1 MLNTVKHVHFVAIG
15 GIGMSAL
22 ARILNGWGVKVSG
35 SDVVDSVMTRELAG
49 LGVTVYQGHDVAN
62 LADDV
67 DLLVYSSVI
76 HQDNPEYAEAKRRG
90 IRIMCRAELLA
101 EMLRLRQG
109 IAVAGAH
116 GKTTTT
122 GMIGTALLQ
131 MQQEPTIV
139 VGGVLSTIKANSC
152 WGLGNYMVAEADESD
167 GSFLMLPT
175 KVAVVTNVENDH
187 LDHYGSMEN
196 IIKAFEQFVNQLPS
210 DGRAVIGLDCPV
222 LREMLPR
229 VSSQCVTF
237 ALHDSKADYT
247 TSEIHYQGFGSST
260 QVFCRGQLLGDLHLA
275 VPGEYNVANA
285 LAAVATLHS
294 LCFAFADIDAG
305 LDAFK
310 GTVRRFEKLGQDTA
324 RQITVY
330 DDYAHHPSEIKA
342 LLQGAR
348 NLAAKRLVVVFQPHR
363 YSRTQL
369 LFREFASAF
378 DQSDV
383 LVLNEIY
390 PAFEEPIDGINS
402 QALAKAVRSRGKKF
416 PVYYARTEK
425 DVLQTLDRIVENGD
439 LVLIAGA
446 GNIRHTGEVYAAQI
460 EGGN

>member
-196 IIKAFEQFVNQLPS
+196 IITAFEQFVNQLPS

-294 LCFAFADIDAG
+294 LGFAFADIACRKHCIFSHTTTPYY
-305 LDAFK
+305 L
-310 GTVRRFEKLGQDTA
+310 
-324 RQITVY
+324 
-330 DDYAHHPSEIKA
+330 
-342 LLQGAR
+342 
-348 NLAAKRLVVVFQPHR
+348 KRL
-363 YSRTQL
+363 
-369 LFREFASAF
+369 
-378 DQSDV
+378 
-383 LVLNEIY
+383 
-390 PAFEEPIDGINS
+390 
-402 QALAKAVRSRGKKF
+402 
-416 PVYYARTEK
+416 
-425 DVLQTLDRIVENGD
+425 
-439 LVLIAGA
+439 
-446 GNIRHTGEVYAAQI
+446 
-460 EGGN
+460 

>member
-1 MLNTVKHVHFVAIG
+1 MAIG

-49 LGVTVYQGHDVAN
+49 LGVNVFQGHDAAN
-62 LADDV
+62 LAADV

-76 HQDNPEYAEAKRRG
+76 HPDNPEYAEAKRRG
-90 IRIMCRAELLA
+90 LRIMCRAELLA
-101 EMLRLRQG
+101 EMLRMRSG

-122 GMIGTALLQ
+122 GMIGTALLH
-131 MQQEPTIV
+131 MRQEPTIV

-152 WGLGNYMVAEADESD
+152 WGLGEYMVAEADESD
-167 GSFLMLPT
+167 GSFLLLPA

-187 LDHYGSMEN
+187 LDHYGNMEN
-196 IIKAFEQFVNQLPS
+196 IIKAFEQFINQLPAE
-210 DGRAVIGLDCPV
+210 GFAVLGLDCPI
-222 LREMLPR
+222 LKEMVSR
-229 VSSQCVTF
+229 VNSRFVSF
-237 ALHDSKADYT
+237 ALNDETADYT
-247 TSEIHYQGFGSST
+247 VGEIKYQGFGSVC
-260 QVFCRGQLLGDLHLA
+260 QVFYRGELLGDLQLA

-285 LAAVATLHS
+285 LAAVAALHS
-294 LCFAFADIDAG
+294 LGFAFADIAAG
-305 LDAFK
+305 LASFN
-310 GTVRRFEKLGQDTA
+310 GTGRRFEMLGQDVD
-324 RQITVY
+324 RQITVF

-342 LLQGAR
+342 LLQGAKH
-348 NLAAKRLVVVFQPHR
+348 LAPKRLVVVFQPHR

-390 PAFEEPIDGINS
+390 PAFEQPIEGVNS
-402 QALAKAVRSRGKKF
+402 QVLAKAVRSRGKKF
-416 PVYYARTEK
+416 PVYYAKTEK
-425 DVLQTLDRIVENGD
+425 DVLQTLDRVVENGD

-446 GNIRHTGEVYAAQI
+446 GNIRHTGEMYAAQI
-460 EGGN
+460 ENGH

>member
-1 MLNTVKHVHFVAIG
+1 MIDFKHVHFVAIG

-49 LGVTVYQGHDVAN
+49 LGVNVFQGHDAAN
-62 LADDV
+62 LAADV

-76 HQDNPEYAEAKRRG
+76 HPDNPEYAEAKRRG
-90 IRIMCRAELLA
+90 LRIMCRAELLA
-101 EMLRLRQG
+101 EMLRMRSG

-122 GMIGTALLQ
+122 GMIGTALLH
-131 MQQEPTIV
+131 MRQEPTIV

-152 WGLGNYMVAEADESD
+152 WGLGEYMVAEADESD
-167 GSFLMLPT
+167 GSFLLLPA

-196 IIKAFEQFVNQLPS
+196 IIKAFEQFINQLPAE
-210 DGRAVIGLDCPV
+210 GFAVLGLDCPI
-222 LREMLPR
+222 LKEM
-229 VSSQCVTF
+229 VSRANSRFVSF
-237 ALHDSKADYT
+237 ALNDETADYT
-247 TSEIHYQGFGSST
+247 VGEIKYQGFGSVC
-260 QVFCRGQLLGDLHLA
+260 QVFYRGELLGDLQLA

-294 LCFAFADIDAG
+294 LGFAFVDIAAG
-305 LDAFK
+305 LASFN
-310 GTVRRFEKLGQDTA
+310 GTGRRFEMLGQDVD
-324 RQITVY
+324 RQITVF

-342 LLQGAR
+342 LLQGAKH
-348 NLAAKRLVVVFQPHR
+348 LAPKRLVVVFQPHR

-390 PAFEEPIDGINS
+390 PAFEQPIEGVNS
-402 QALAKAVRSRGKKF
+402 QVLAKAVRNRGKKF
-416 PVYYARTEK
+416 PVYYAKTEK
-425 DVLQTLDRIVENGD
+425 DVLQTLDRVVENGD

-446 GNIRHTGEVYAAQI
+446 GNIRHTGEMYAAQI
-460 EGGN
+460 ENGH

>member
-76 HQDNPEYAEAKRRG
+76 HKDNPEYAEAKRRG

-294 LCFAFADIDAG
+294 LGFAFADIAAG
-305 LDAFK
+305 LAAFK
-310 GTVRRFEKLGQDTA
+310 GTVRRFEKLGQDTV

>member
-1 MLNTVKHVHFVAIG
+1 MIDFKHVHFVAIG

-49 LGVTVYQGHDVAN
+49 LGITVYQGHNAAN
-62 LADDV
+62 LADDA

-76 HQDNPEYAEAKRRG
+76 HPDNPEYAEAKRRG
-90 IRIMCRAELLA
+90 LRIMCRAELLA
-101 EMLRLRQG
+101 EMLRMRSG

-122 GMIGTALLQ
+122 GMIGTALLH

-139 VGGVLSTIKANSC
+139 VGGVLSTIKTNSC
-152 WGLGNYMVAEADESD
+152 WGLGEYMVAEADESD
-167 GSFLMLPT
+167 GSFLLLPA

-187 LDHYGSMEN
+187 LDYYGSIEN
-196 IIKAFEQFVNQLPS
+196 IIKAFEQFINQLPAG
-210 DGRAVIGLDCPV
+210 GRAVLGLDCPIIK
-222 LREMLPR
+222 EMLGR
-229 VSSQCVTF
+229 INSNYVTF
-237 ALHDSKADYT
+237 ALHDKAADYT
-247 TSEIHYQGFGSST
+247 VGEIKYQGFGSVA
-260 QVFCRGQLLGDLHLA
+260 QVFHQGELLGDLHLA

-294 LCFAFADIDAG
+294 LGFAFADIAAG
-305 LDAFK
+305 LASFK
-310 GTVRRFEKLGQDTA
+310 GTGRRFEMLGQDA
-324 RQITVY
+324 DRQITVF

-342 LLQGAR
+342 LLQGAK

-363 YSRTQL
+363 YSRTKL
-369 LFREFASAF
+369 LFQEFASAF

-390 PAFEEPIDGINS
+390 PAFEQPIEGVNS
-402 QALAKAVRSRGKKF
+402 QVLARAVRSRGKKF

-446 GNIRHTGEVYAAQI
+446 GNIRHTGEMYAAQI
-460 EGGN
+460 ESGH

>member
-1 MLNTVKHVHFVAIG
+1 MIDFKHVHFVAIG

-49 LGVTVYQGHDVAN
+49 LGVNVFQGHDAAN
-62 LADDV
+62 LAADV

-76 HQDNPEYAEAKRRG
+76 HPDNPEYAEAKRRG
-90 IRIMCRAELLA
+90 LRIMCRAELLA
-101 EMLRLRQG
+101 EMLRMRSG

-122 GMIGTALLQ
+122 GMIGTALLH
-131 MQQEPTIV
+131 MRQEPTIV

-152 WGLGNYMVAEADESD
+152 WGLGEYMVAEADESD
-167 GSFLMLPT
+167 GSFLLLPA

-187 LDHYGSMEN
+187 LDYYGSMEN
-196 IIKAFEQFVNQLPS
+196 IIKAFEQFINQLPAE
-210 DGRAVIGLDCPV
+210 GFAVLGLDCPI
-222 LREMLPR
+222 LKEMVSR
-229 VSSQCVTF
+229 VNSRFVSF
-237 ALHDSKADYT
+237 ALNDETADYT
-247 TSEIHYQGFGSST
+247 VGEIKYQGFGSVC
-260 QVFCRGQLLGDLHLA
+260 QVFYRGELLGDLQLA

-294 LCFAFADIDAG
+294 LGFAFVDIAAG
-305 LDAFK
+305 LASFN
-310 GTVRRFEKLGQDTA
+310 GTGRRFEMLGQDVD
-324 RQITVY
+324 RQITVF

-342 LLQGAR
+342 LLQGAKH
-348 NLAAKRLVVVFQPHR
+348 LAPKRLVVVFQPHR

-390 PAFEEPIDGINS
+390 PAFEQPIEGVNS
-402 QALAKAVRSRGKKF
+402 QVLAKAVRNRGKKF
-416 PVYYARTEK
+416 PVYYAKTEK
-425 DVLQTLDRIVENGD
+425 DVLQTLDRVVENGD

-446 GNIRHTGEVYAAQI
+446 GNIRHTGEMYAAQI
-460 EGGN
+460 ENGH

>member
-1 MLNTVKHVHFVAIG
+1 MIDFKHVHFVAIG

-49 LGVTVYQGHDVAN
+49 LGVNVFQGHDAAN
-62 LADDV
+62 LAADV

-76 HQDNPEYAEAKRRG
+76 HPDNPEYAEAKRRG
-90 IRIMCRAELLA
+90 LRIMCRAELLA
-101 EMLRLRQG
+101 EMLRMRSG

-122 GMIGTALLQ
+122 GMIGTALLH
-131 MQQEPTIV
+131 MRQEPTIV

-152 WGLGNYMVAEADESD
+152 WGLGEYMVAEADESD
-167 GSFLMLPT
+167 GSFLLLPA

-196 IIKAFEQFVNQLPS
+196 IIKAFEQFINQLPAE
-210 DGRAVIGLDCPV
+210 GFAVLGLDCPI
-222 LREMLPR
+222 LKEMVSR
-229 VSSQCVTF
+229 VNSRFVSF
-237 ALHDSKADYT
+237 ALNDETADYT
-247 TSEIHYQGFGSST
+247 VGEIKYQGFGSVC
-260 QVFCRGQLLGDLHLA
+260 QVFYRGELLGDLQLA

-294 LCFAFADIDAG
+294 LGFAFVDIAAG
-305 LDAFK
+305 LASFN
-310 GTVRRFEKLGQDTA
+310 GTGRRFEMLGQDVD
-324 RQITVY
+324 RQITVF

-342 LLQGAR
+342 LLQGAKH
-348 NLAAKRLVVVFQPHR
+348 LAPKRLVVVFQPHR

-390 PAFEEPIDGINS
+390 PAFEQPIEGVNS
-402 QALAKAVRSRGKKF
+402 QVLAKAVRNRGKKF
-416 PVYYARTEK
+416 PVYYAKTEK
-425 DVLQTLDRIVENGD
+425 DVLQTLDRVVENGD

-446 GNIRHTGEVYAAQI
+446 GNIRHTGEMYAAQI
-460 EGGN
+460 ENGH

>member
-1 MLNTVKHVHFVAIG
+1 MINFKHVHFVAIG

-49 LGVTVYQGHDVAN
+49 LGVAVYQGHDAAN
-62 LADDV
+62 LAADV

-76 HQDNPEYAEAKRRG
+76 HSDNPEYAEAKRRG
-90 IRIMCRAELLA
+90 LRIMCRAELLA
-101 EMLRLRQG
+101 EMLSMRSG

-122 GMIGTALLQ
+122 GMIGTALLH

-152 WGLGNYMVAEADESD
+152 WGLGEYMVAEADESD
-167 GSFLMLPT
+167 GSFLLLPT

-196 IIKAFEQFVNQLPS
+196 IIKAFEQFINQLPAE
-210 DGRAVIGLDCPV
+210 GCAVLGIDCPI
-222 LREMLPR
+222 LKDMAGRITSNF
-229 VSSQCVTF
+229 VSF
-237 ALHDSKADYT
+237 ALNDQTADYT
-247 TSEIHYQGFGSST
+247 VGEIEYQGFGS
-260 QVFCRGQLLGDLHLA
+260 VCPVYYHGELLGNLKLA

-285 LAAVATLHS
+285 LAAIAVLHS
-294 LCFAFADIDAG
+294 LGFAFEDIAAG
-305 LDAFK
+305 LASFN
-310 GTVRRFEKLGQDTA
+310 GTGRRFEMLGRDID
-324 RQITVY
+324 RQITVF

-348 NLAAKRLVVVFQPHR
+348 HLAPKRLVVVFQPHR

-369 LFREFASAF
+369 LFHEFAAAF

-390 PAFEEPIDGINS
+390 PAFEQPIEGVNS
-402 QALAKAVRSRGKKF
+402 QVLAKAVRSRGKKF
-416 PVYYARTEK
+416 PVYYAKTEK
-425 DVLQTLDRIVENGD
+425 DVLQTLDRVVENGD

-446 GNIRHTGEVYAAQI
+446 GNIRHTGEMYAAQI
-460 EGGN
+460 ESGR